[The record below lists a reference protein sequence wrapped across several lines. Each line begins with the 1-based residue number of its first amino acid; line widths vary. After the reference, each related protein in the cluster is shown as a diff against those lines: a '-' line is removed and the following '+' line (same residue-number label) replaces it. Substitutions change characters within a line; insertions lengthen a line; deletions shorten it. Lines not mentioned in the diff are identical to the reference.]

1 METMIKS
8 AIEKAVLL
16 YEPRV
21 LGLIDIE
28 INKASIQDGILIIEL
43 YYTIRMNNV
52 QQELTYPIY
61 FDSNR

>member
-1 METMIKS
+1 
-8 AIEKAVLL
+8 VLL

-21 LGLIDIE
+21 SLDRIE